1 MAGGISAAVVETN
14 HVREEQIV
22 KAAAALFSSGGYTST
37 SMTEVADAVGLSKP
51 GLYHYFPNKE
61 KVLERVSQNAV
72 DLLLAHLEGVLAMS
86 GPVEHRLRELVIGRV
101 EVICQNHDALKVFWQ
116 ERGRLGRPANARL
129 NKRFHSYHDDV
140 VGLVTEGQRA
150 GVIRSELDPHMVML
164 AMLGMT
170 GWTYLWIKPDGRL
183 TARQIG
189 ETFWRLISIGLF
201 NRIPEPVSR

>member
-1 MAGGISAAVVETN
+1 MAGGSNGAVLEAN
-14 HVREEQIV
+14 QVREEQIV

-37 SMTEVADAVGLSKP
+37 SMTEVAEAVGLSKP

-72 DLLLAHLEGVLAMS
+72 DLLLAHLEAILAMS

-116 ERGRLGRPANARL
+116 ERGRLGRQANARL

-140 VGLVTEGQRA
+140 VGMVIEGQRA

-164 AMLGMT
+164 AILGMT

-189 ETFWRLISIGLF
+189 ETFWQVIGVGLLS
-201 NRIPEPVSR
+201 RVRQPVAR